1 MHHKRPCSLGGG
13 AVCLTHWYKKN
24 LASHL
29 GSPLCGSCFLALR
42 PQHRMM
48 QSPHDRGRLVPPCLR
63 IDVPQPPA
71 NPRLFQIPQRH
82 HVRTRNSRKKL
93 TDSSTT
99 FVARSMSA
107 QTARPG
113 SANNATIVIALA
125 ATIPALTDS
134 SSAPVVA
141 AAARLPSLS
150 LPTPSETLLPPS
162 PRALSIHPSPCTS
175 TPARYPWDTA
185 LFPETL

>member
-1 MHHKRPCSLGGG
+1 
-13 AVCLTHWYKKN
+13 
-24 LASHL
+24 
-29 GSPLCGSCFLALR
+29 
-42 PQHRMM
+42 MM

-71 NPRLFQIPQRH
+71 NLRLFQIQQRH
-82 HVRTRNSRKKL
+82 HVRTRHSRKKL

-99 FVARSMSA
+99 FVARRMSA

-162 PRALSIHPSPCTS
+162 PRALSIHPFPCTS